1 MCPQLLTFHSVEPVG
16 AFTIPVF
23 VLATELSGVRHR
35 STAGSLIWLGFAA
48 ATISL
53 AGLAYL
59 IRDWK
64 QLTMVSGA
72 PGILFVACWL

>member
-1 MCPQLLTFHSVEPVG
+1 
-16 AFTIPVF
+16 
-23 VLATELSGVRHR
+23 LATELSGVRHR
-35 STAGSLIWLGFAA
+35 STGGSLIWIGFAVA
-48 ATISL
+48 IMSL

-72 PGILFVACWL
+72 PGILLVACWL